1 MTINCQIHRPIME
14 TMETMETIDLVSF
27 KLLRQNSKF
36 VSSSKSNSTKKL
48 YPHDKNIFPKSPCN
62 NSMIG
67 DLLVVRSV
75 KDILIIDTLHGFF
88 HQQSCIYIF

>member
-1 MTINCQIHRPIME
+1 MTINCQIHRPI
-14 TMETMETIDLVSF
+14 METMETIDLVSF

-36 VSSSKSNSTKKL
+36 VSSPKSNSTKKL
-48 YPHDKNIFPKSPCN
+48 YPHNKNIFPKSPRN

-75 KDILIIDTLHGFF
+75 KDILD
-88 HQQSCIYIF
+88 IYCMDSFINEVTHF